1 MPTRGT
7 GQALLFTM
15 LRAPACRVCFVH
27 LQHCR
32 AGKKSCRSSS
42 PSFSEALPQHLPPL
56 PPPQMLNGEGEA
68 PAACTAAVLEHI
80 VQQHMDSPSLLAVFP
95 LQDLL
100 PLSPRLPDCPPERQQ
115 INDPTNPQHYWRYR
129 LHVSLEDIAAD
140 ADLRCLLAD
149 MLQAAQRYHGPAQA
163 TC

>member
-1 MPTRGT
+1 
-7 GQALLFTM
+7 
-15 LRAPACRVCFVH
+15 
-27 LQHCR
+27 
-32 AGKKSCRSSS
+32 
-42 PSFSEALPQHLPPL
+42 
-56 PPPQMLNGEGEA
+56 MLNGEGEA
-68 PAACTAAVLEHI
+68 PAACTPAVLEHI
-80 VQQHMDSPSLLAVFP
+80 LQQHMDSPSLLAVFP

-149 MLQAAQRYHGPAQA
+149 MLQAAQRYHGAAQS
-163 TC
+163 TG